1 MNPLS
6 EDLTIIRSQITNF
19 YGMLA
24 ILNTTEILI
33 KIYCSSYI
41 TRTIIQNWHFPFLCS
56 QIRDMLYSFVV
67 IRSEK
72 LSTDLA
78 KILITSVWQ

>member
-6 EDLTIIRSQITNF
+6 EHLTIITIF
-19 YGMLA
+19 YGILA

-33 KIYCSSYI
+33 KIHCSSYI

-56 QIRDMLYSFVV
+56 QIYDMLHLFIV

-72 LSTDLA
+72 LFTDLA